1 MRDYIIVERET
12 ASDSAV
18 RPSEYL
24 FSNNFKKDSA
34 LRPAE

>member
-1 MRDYIIVERET
+1 MRDYTVERET

-34 LRPAE
+34 LRPPND